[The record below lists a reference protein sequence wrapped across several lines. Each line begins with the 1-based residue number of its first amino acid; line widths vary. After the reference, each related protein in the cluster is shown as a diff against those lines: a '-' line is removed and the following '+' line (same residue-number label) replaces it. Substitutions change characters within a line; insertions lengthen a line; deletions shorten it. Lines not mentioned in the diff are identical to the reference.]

1 MIEIRSVEYTGSLE
15 WTANG
20 MSELSGLME
29 MCYALTG
36 EFVTWDYVLVKT
48 HPTAH
53 EYGWILLY
61 LNQIT
66 LIAQYKLIR
75 DENQSSENNWFWRQ
89 SPKAKWGGKECP
101 EAVPFLNLM
110 NLLFLLL
117 A

>member
-36 EFVTWDYVLVKT
+36 EFVTWEYVLVKT

-53 EYGWILLY
+53 LKLLNFMHLTY
-61 LNQIT
+61 TSI
-66 LIAQYKLIR
+66 KL
-75 DENQSSENNWFWRQ
+75 
-89 SPKAKWGGKECP
+89 
-101 EAVPFLNLM
+101 V
-110 NLLFLLL
+110 
-117 A
+117 